1 MEGRAWSSIAE
12 QEAAYLLLPY
22 TEQNR
27 QTVERLLD
35 ERFAEFLETEFVDDP
50 EERVA
55 RAAEGKPAVIPDWD
69 GPLFCYA
76 SDRVAQD
83 GCKVQIMD
91 RLFPEREDMGWESGW
106 AFYSG
111 DEGDVYGEG
120 DDYYKSHCGFYDIRD
135 ICRIDPD
142 IIRFLNLPY
151 GTMQMRGEDG
161 AWYEVIRDDK
171 GEEET

>member
-1 MEGRAWSSIAE
+1 MSGINSIWNRNLQMTPRSGWRGQQKGNRLSFLTGTALCS
-12 QEAAYLLLPY
+12 ATLP
-22 TEQNR
+22 T
-27 QTVERLLD
+27 
-35 ERFAEFLETEFVDDP
+35 
-50 EERVA
+50 
-55 RAAEGKPAVIPDWD
+55 
-69 GPLFCYA
+69 A
-76 SDRVAQD
+76 SPQD

-120 DDYYKSHCGFYDIRD
+120 DEYYESHCGFYDIRD

-142 IIRFLNLPY
+142 IVRFLNLPY
-151 GTMQMRGEDG
+151 GTMQMRSEDG
-161 AWYEVIRDDK
+161 AWYEVIRDDE